1 MARPKKQE
9 TPSPSASTSN
19 APTAPNAAAEA
30 FATVEP
36 ELAALT
42 PEELAP
48 VAVDVSAAV
57 TAVLAAA
64 PRIREHRDAVA
75 EQLPKHPVGFI
86 DNLETYAH
94 AAWYAHLA
102 HTYAAGSPEA
112 SKALIEEA
120 QKLRDG
126 LLIAAEALAHRG
138 LLNAEA
144 VAKVRKG
151 SGNADTASDLVAL
164 ASLFSSDW
172 GRVSSKTAVERHE
185 IDRAAEIGPAVMVML
200 AVKKHPAKNNDTE
213 GQRARAFTLLSRA
226 YDSCRQALAY
236 LRWKEGD
243 ADALAPSL
251 HRKRPGRK
259 PGKKADE
266 AELNPTEG
274 GAELD
279 AEAETEVG

>member
-19 APTAPNAAAEA
+19 APAPPNAAAEA
-30 FATVEP
+30 FASVES
-36 ELAALT
+36 ELAALS

-48 VAVDVSAAV
+48 ITVEISAAV

-75 EQLPKHPVGFI
+75 EQLPKHPIGFI
-86 DNLETYAH
+86 DNLATYAH

-102 HTYAAGSPEA
+102 HTYAAGNPEA

-120 QKLRDG
+120 QKLRDD

-151 SGNADTASDLVAL
+151 SGNADAANDLVTL

-172 GRVSSKTAVERHE
+172 GRVSGKTAVERHE

-200 AVKKHPAKNNDTE
+200 AVKKQPTKNSDTE
-213 GQRARAFTLLSRA
+213 GQRSRAFTLLSRA

-243 ADALAPSL
+243 ADAIAPSL
-251 HRKRPGRK
+251 TRKRPGRK

-266 AELNPTEG
+266 AELSAGEG
-274 GAELD
+274 GAESEVE
-279 AEAETEVG
+279 AEAG

>member
-9 TPSPSASTSN
+9 APPPSASTSN
-19 APTAPNAAAEA
+19 APTPPNAAADA
-30 FATVEP
+30 FAKVEP
-36 ELAALT
+36 ELALLT
-42 PEELAP
+42 PEEVTP
-48 VAVDVSAAV
+48 VGIDISAAV

-64 PRIREHRDAVA
+64 PRIQEHQAAIA
-75 EQLPKHPVGFI
+75 EQLPKHPIGFI
-86 DNLETYAH
+86 ENLTTYAH

-102 HTYAAGSPEA
+102 HTYAAGGPEA
-112 SKALIEEA
+112 SRALLDEA
-120 QKLRDG
+120 QKLREG
-126 LLIAAEALAHRG
+126 LLIAGEALAHRG

-151 SGNADTASDLVAL
+151 SGSADTANDLIAL
-164 ASLFSSDW
+164 ASLFSADW

-213 GQRARAFTLLSRA
+213 GQRARAFTLLSKA

-243 ADALAPSL
+243 ADVIAPSL
-251 HRKRPGRK
+251 YRKRPGRK

-266 AELNPTEG
+266 AETSP
-274 GAELD
+274 GADE
-279 AEAETEVG
+279 AEAEAEAG

>member
-9 TPSPSASTSN
+9 TPSSPSASTPN
-19 APTAPNAAAEA
+19 APTPPNAAADA
-30 FATVEP
+30 FAKVEP
-36 ELAALT
+36 ELTALV
-42 PEELAP
+42 PEEVAP
-48 VAVDVSAAV
+48 VALDVTAAV
-57 TAVLAAA
+57 TAVLAAV
-64 PRIREHRDAVA
+64 PRIHEHRAAIA
-75 EQLPKHPVGFI
+75 EQLPKHPIGFV

-112 SKALIEEA
+112 SRALLEEA
-120 QKLRDG
+120 QKLREG

-151 SGNADTASDLVAL
+151 SGNADTANDLIAL
-164 ASLFSSDW
+164 ASLFSADW

-213 GQRARAFTLLSRA
+213 GQRARAFTLLSKA

-251 HRKRPGRK
+251 YRKRPGRK

-266 AELNPTEG
+266 AETNP
-274 GAELD
+274 GADSGE
-279 AEAETEVG
+279 AEAEAEAS